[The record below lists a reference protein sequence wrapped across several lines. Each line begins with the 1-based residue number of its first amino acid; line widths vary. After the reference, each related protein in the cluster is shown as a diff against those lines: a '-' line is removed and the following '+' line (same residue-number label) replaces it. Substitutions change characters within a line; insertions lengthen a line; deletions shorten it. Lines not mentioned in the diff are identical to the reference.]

1 MKIDFRYEAQG
12 ISEDI
17 VGWRRD
23 LHKIPEIGLV
33 LPQTIRYV
41 KERLDEMG
49 IAYRTYEGHSG
60 ITVDIGRNGGRAI
73 AIRADMDGLPMREET
88 GLPFSSENENMHAC
102 GHDAHTAILLGTA
115 KILKAHEKM
124 LPGLVRL
131 IFQPGEEFPGGAEP
145 MVKDGVLENPK
156 MDYILALHVSNKGK
170 NYINGDV
177 AVCYENTSASDE
189 QLYLTIKGK
198 GGHGASPDLCVD
210 PIAIATLVINN
221 LQYIISREISPFNS
235 SVITIA
241 TVRAGNGANNIIPDT
256 AEVIG
261 TVRNVDLKSRNYVVT
276 RIREI
281 VDHTVKAMRGDYDLE
296 FKYPYP
302 PLVNDRRVVERFL
315 AVAERVLG
323 TGHTHIMSRPEMG
336 GEDAAFFFQKVQG
349 CYFYLQCPMKSEI
362 DGKTYGVH
370 NSRFC
375 LDETVLFLGAALFAE
390 TAFEL
395 LGDPLLQKE
404 GH

>member
-1 MKIDFRYEAQG
+1 MKIDFRHEAQE
-12 ISEDI
+12 ISEEI

-33 LPQTIRYV
+33 LPQTVRYV
-41 KERLDEMG
+41 KERLEEMG

-60 ITVDIGRNGGRAI
+60 ITVDIGRGGGRAI

-88 GLPFSSENENMHAC
+88 GLPFTSTNENMHAC

-115 KILKAHEKM
+115 KMLKSHEEM
-124 LPGLVRL
+124 IPGLVRL

-156 MDYILALHVSNKGK
+156 MDYILALHVSNKG
-170 NYINGDV
+170 NDYINGDV
-177 AVCYENTSASDE
+177 VVSYENTSASDE

-198 GGHGASPDLCVD
+198 GGHGASPDLCID

-221 LQYIISREISPFNS
+221 LQYIISREVSPFNS
-235 SVITIA
+235 SVLTIA

-261 TVRNVDLKSRNYVVT
+261 TVRNVDLESRNYVIT

-315 AVAERVLG
+315 DVAGRVLG
-323 TGHTHIMSRPEMG
+323 EGHTHIMTRPEMG
-336 GEDAAFFFQKVQG
+336 GEDAAFFFQKVPG

-362 DGKTYGVH
+362 DGRAYGVH
-370 NSRFC
+370 NSRFR

-395 LGDPLLQKE
+395 LEDEAG
-404 GH
+404 

>member
-1 MKIDFRYEAQG
+1 MMKINFRHEAQALSDE
-12 ISEDI
+12 II
-17 VGWRRD
+17 KWRRD
-23 LHKIPEIGLV
+23 LHKIPEIGLD
-33 LPQTIRYV
+33 LPQTARYV
-41 KERLDEMG
+41 KERLEEMG

-60 ITVDIGRNGGRAI
+60 ITVDIGRGGKRAI

-88 GLPFSSENENMHAC
+88 GLPFTSTNDNMHAC

-115 KILKAHEKM
+115 KILKSHEEM
-124 LPGLVRL
+124 IPGLVRL

-156 MDYILALHVSNKGK
+156 IDYILALHVSNKGK
-170 NYINGDV
+170 NYMNGDV
-177 AVCYENTSASDE
+177 VVSYGNTSASDE

-221 LQYIISREISPFNS
+221 LQYIISREVSSFNS

-241 TVRAGNGANNIIPDT
+241 TVKAGNGANNIIPDT

-261 TVRNVDLKSRNYVVT
+261 TVRNVDLESRNYVIT

-281 VDHTVKAMRGDYDLE
+281 VDHTVKAMRGDYNLE
-296 FKYPYP
+296 FKYAYP

-315 AVAERVLG
+315 GAADRVLG
-323 TGHTHIMSRPEMG
+323 EGHTHILARPEMS
-336 GEDAAFFFQKVQG
+336 GEDAAFFFQKVPG

-362 DGKTYGVH
+362 DGKVYEVH

-375 LDETVLFLGAALFAE
+375 LDETVLSLGSALFAG

-395 LGDPLLQKE
+395 LEDA
-404 GH
+404 